1 MVHPRRWTILG
12 LPLAILLILSGLGFV
27 SGTLAQSANHP
38 AHIHEGTCDNLGDIV
53 EPLDNIS
60 LGEAPQLSGSSSA
73 IPVLVSDTL
82 VPLTLEDMF
91 AADHAIN
98 IHESADNIQE
108 YIACGAIGG
117 PVRGGV
123 LVVGLGE
130 LNNSGVSGIAV
141 LTEEEGGTNV
151 DVYLTSVDDAGAA
164 DDAAADDAAADDAAA
179 DHAAAD
185 DAPADATAEP
195 AADDAAADDAA
206 ADDAATDDA
215 AADDAAADDAAA
227 DDGADAATGNV
238 VTVDIVN
245 FAFNPSPIE
254 ISVGDT
260 ITWTNQDGVP
270 HTATGQDRAVL
281 QSGTIPPGG
290 TFSQTFTEPGEIA
303 YFCEFHPNMNGVIIV
318 N

>member
-1 MVHPRRWTILG
+1 
-12 LPLAILLILSGLGFV
+12 LPLAILLIVGGLGIVPGAF
-27 SGTLAQSANHP
+27 AQAANHP
-38 AHIHEGTCDNLGDIV
+38 AHIHQGTCDNLGDIV
-53 EPLDNIS
+53 EPLDNVS
-60 LGEAPQLSGSSSA
+60 LGEAPQLSGASSA
-73 IPVLVSDTL
+73 ISVLVSDTL
-82 VPLTLEDMF
+82 VPLSLEDMF

-123 LVVGLGE
+123 LVIGLGE
-130 LNNSGVSGIAV
+130 LNDSGVSGVAV

-151 DVYLTSVDDAGAA
+151 DVYLTAADDAGAA
-164 DDAAADDAAADDAAA
+164 DDAAADDAADDAAADDAAATADDAAA
-179 DHAAAD
+179 DDAATDDAAD
-185 DAPADATAEP
+185 DA

-215 AADDAAADDAAA
+215 AADD
-227 DDGADAATGNV
+227 GADAATGNV
-238 VTVDIVN
+238 ITVDILN
-245 FAFNPSPIE
+245 FAFNPNPIE

-260 ITWTNQDGVP
+260 VTWTNQDGVP
-270 HTATGQDRAVL
+270 HTATGQNRDLL

-290 TFSQTFTEPGEIA
+290 TFSQTFTEPGEIP